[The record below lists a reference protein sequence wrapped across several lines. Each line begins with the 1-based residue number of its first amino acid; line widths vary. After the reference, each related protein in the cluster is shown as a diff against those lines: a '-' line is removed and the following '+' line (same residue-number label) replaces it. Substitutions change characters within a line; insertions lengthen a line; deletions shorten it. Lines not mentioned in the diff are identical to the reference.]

1 MKVKLYKLIKIKK
14 GLLGEITSIKKKI
27 HSNNTVVLP
36 GEHIYNINELMD
48 KYDKLI
54 QQIVNIKKVLFENT
68 MPIYPKIFEISEL
81 KSKILF
87 LNKLST
93 KNGKVSEKRS
103 YTNAIDVN
111 EYKSIIGQNE
121 KDQMIVEL
129 NKKITKLQDE
139 IDEYNYSTI
148 VEINL

>member
-14 GLLGEITSIKKKI
+14 GLLGEISTVKKKI
-27 HSNNTVVLP
+27 QDYNTVILP
-36 GEHIYNINELMD
+36 GSHPYDINELMD
-48 KYDKLI
+48 KYDTLI
-54 QQIVNIKKVLFENT
+54 KQIVNVKKVLFENT

-93 KNGKVSEKRS
+93 KNGKISEKRA
-103 YTNAIDVN
+103 YTHTIDIN

-121 KDQMIVEL
+121 KDQMIMDL

-148 VEINL
+148 VEIDL